1 MTVYVIIGSGRR
13 AVCVCSTRPQAEAF
27 KNKFKQDAKRMREYC
42 HIVESTE
49 EQNQFMDYFH
59 TKWES
64 QGINYA
70 TRLSIQEVELDPT
83 A

>member
-1 MTVYVIIGSGRR
+1 MTVYVITGSGKR
-13 AVCVCSTRPQAEAF
+13 AVCVFSTRPQAEAF
-27 KNKFKQDAKRMREYC
+27 KNKFKQDAETMKEYC
-42 HIVESTE
+42 HMANSTK
-49 EQNQFMDYFH
+49 EQLQFMDYFH

-64 QGINYA
+64 QGVNYA